1 MIALNVNIDH
11 IATLRQARR
20 GKEPDPITAAI
31 LCELA
36 GANGIVCHLRE
47 DRRHINDRDVELLR
61 QVVQTKL
68 DLEMAAVEEIIEFAL
83 KIKPDMVTIVPERRM
98 ELTTESGLDVAS
110 DIKKYKILVERMHEK
125 EIFVSFFVEPE
136 NTQIEASL
144 EAGADMVELHTG
156 TYANSTKE
164 EVQTKEWNK
173 LKEAA
178 NFAKNLGLKV
188 AAGHGLNY
196 QNVSRICLIPPIS
209 ELSIGHSIISRS
221 AFVGLQNAVR
231 EMIELIRIAES
242 IRNVLCAGLL
252 EF

>member
-1 MIALNVNIDH
+1 MITLNVNIDH

-20 GKEPDPITAAI
+20 GKEPDPVTAAV

-47 DRRHINDRDVELLR
+47 DRRHINDRDVEFLR
-61 QVVQTKL
+61 YVVQTKL
-68 DLEMAAVEEIIEFAL
+68 DLEMAAVEEIIQIAL

-98 ELTTESGLDVAS
+98 ELTTESGLDVAD
-110 DIKKYKILVERMHEK
+110 DINKYKTLVDRMHEK
-125 EIFVSFFVEPE
+125 EILVSFFVDPE
-136 NTQIEASL
+136 KSQIEASL

-164 EVQTKEWNK
+164 DNQTKEWNR

-178 NFAKNLGLKV
+178 NFAKNLSLKV

-196 QNVSRICLIPPIS
+196 QNVSRICFIPSIT
-209 ELSIGHSIISRS
+209 ELSIGHSIISRA
-221 AFVGLQNAVR
+221 AFVGIQNAVR
-231 EMIELIRIAES
+231 EMIDLIRISETM
-242 IRNVLCAGLL
+242 RNI
-252 EF
+252 

>member
-1 MIALNVNIDH
+1 MITLNVNIDH
-11 IATLRQARR
+11 VATLRQARG
-20 GKEPDPITAAI
+20 GKEPDPVTAAV

-47 DRRHINDRDVELLR
+47 DRRHIIDRDVELLR

-68 DLEMAAVEEIIEFAL
+68 DLEMAAVEEIIQIAL

-98 ELTTESGLDVAS
+98 ELTTEAGLDVSA
-110 DIKKYKILVERMHEK
+110 DINKYKTLVDRMHGK
-125 EIFVSFFVEPE
+125 EILVSFFVEPE
-136 NTQIEASL
+136 RSQIEASL

-156 TYANSTKE
+156 SYTNSTKE
-164 EVQTKEWNK
+164 DEQTKEWNR

-196 QNVSRICLIPPIS
+196 QNVSRICFIPSIT

-221 AFVGLQNAVR
+221 AFVGIKKAVR
-231 EMIELIRIAES
+231 EMIELIRIVES
-242 IRNVLCAGLL
+242 MRNI
-252 EF
+252 